1 MITPKSPDWIV
12 LMNPFVRV
20 ASHIAGVRKQ
30 HRHLSNPEPDKGF
43 TDSEML
49 LQDPKMIGIVEP
61 SFQWNADGT
70 KVENE
75 FPPLPEKFK
84 LAGTFTINE
93 DVTAKRNPMLEKTS
107 QHELDK
113 LPYKVFA
120 TDIVFDGMGWVEV
133 SVQVKRNKETGEWPK
148 VEIDVHSLEGKGVMQ
163 RRCMNAYPLLM
174 EGARE
179 AGKLKKSKRPR
190 PSKKGE
196 KRNLK
201 NAKRAAAV

>member
-12 LMNPFVRV
+12 LMNPFVHV
-20 ASHIAGVRKQ
+20 AAHVAGVRKQ
-30 HRHLSNPEPDKGF
+30 HRHLSNPDPVTGF
-43 TDSEML
+43 TDPEML
-49 LQDPKMIGIVEP
+49 LQDAKMVGITEP

-75 FPPLPEKFK
+75 FPPLPEKYK
-84 LAGTFTINE
+84 LAGTYTIFE

-107 QHELDK
+107 EAELDK

-120 TDIVFDGMGWVEV
+120 TDIVLEGLGWVEV
-133 SVQVKRNKETGEWPK
+133 AVQVKRNRETGDWPT
-148 VEIDVHSLEGKGVMQ
+148 VEIDVHTLEGKGVIH

-190 PSKKGE
+190 PAKKGE
-196 KRNLK
+196 KKAFKLAR
-201 NAKRAAAV
+201 RAGM